1 MAQQPTDE
9 QKEQIIRKMLKNIE
23 MRIEEAKERDDYE
36 DMRVDL
42 LAIVEYIK
50 RQLTLLEGV
59 PPF

>member
-9 QKEQIIRKMLKNIE
+9 QKEQLTRKMLKNIE

-36 DMRVDL
+36 DIRVDL